1 MAADDP
7 LEKAAQDWFKK
18 GSDAMG
24 RQNWDFA
31 VECYTNSVKM
41 KPANLLYRQTKHG
54 CCRKLHND
62 NGSGVRM
69 ASMKLMGLRGKI
81 KKARSKK
88 DWALMDQLAEEGMIT
103 NPWDAQLHADIGEAC
118 SELDYDNVSCYAW
131 EQACK
136 HDSENIPYLKAF
148 GEVLAQN
155 GKYDKARTCFEKVYK
170 LDPADSEAR
179 SRMSQLDAEK
189 TMNRGYEGSDSTKD
203 VKVEQPEEAVNAYE
217 LDRQARRGKPQES
230 VAPGESE
237 EADLKNA
244 IRKDPENLALYQKLI
259 DHYRDEN
266 QYSNALQ
273 IVEKAIEVEPSNED
287 FKLAMEEI
295 ELEALQERLAE
306 ANDRFRKHPDRE
318 NLKTKVAKL
327 SAEVHKKEIAVLI
340 KQVENHP
347 NDMKLKFDLA
357 QLHRRTKKFAL
368 AIPLLQQAV
377 ADSRHKEA
385 ALVAL
390 GECFVRSGKTD
401 LGRRQFIKALETL
414 NSADAPDP
422 FKTAH
427 YFLGRVYEK
436 AGKNEEAENHYNDI
450 LMVDYEYRDVLKR
463 LEQLQGGSD
472 EFDDVDVDVDE

>member
-18 GSDAMG
+18 GSDAMQ

-41 KPANLLYRQTKHG
+41 KPGNLLYRQTKHG

-62 NGSGVRM
+62 NGTGVRM

-88 DWALMDQLAEEGMIT
+88 DWTLMDQLAEEGMVT
-103 NPWDAQLHADIGEAC
+103 NPWDAQLHADIGVAC
-118 SELDYDNVSCYAW
+118 AELEHDNVACYAW

-136 HDSENIPYLKAF
+136 NDNENIPYLKAF

-155 GKYDKARTCFEKVYK
+155 GQYDKARSCFEKVYK
-170 LDPADSEAR
+170 LDPADGDAR

-189 TMNRGYEGSDSTKD
+189 TMNRGYDGSSSTKD
-203 VKVEQPEEAVNAYE
+203 VKLEQPEEASNAYE
-217 LDRQARRGKPQES
+217 EDRRARRGPTQGA

-237 EADLKNA
+237 EADLTNA

-259 DHYRDEN
+259 DHYRSEN
-266 QYSNALQ
+266 DFTNALQ
-273 IVEKAIEVEPSNED
+273 IVEKAIEVAPLNED
-287 FKLAMEEI
+287 FKEAKDEI
-295 ELEALQERLAE
+295 GLDGLRERLGE
-306 ANDRFRKHPDRE
+306 ANERFRKHPDRE

-327 SAEVHKKEIAVLI
+327 SIEVQKKEVEVLA
-340 KQVENHP
+340 KQVQNHP
-347 NDMKLKFDLA
+347 NDMKLKFELA
-357 QLHRRTKKFAL
+357 QLHRKSKKFAL
-368 AIPLLQQAV
+368 AIPLFQQAV

-390 GECFVRSGKTD
+390 GECFIRSGKAD

-414 NSADAPDP
+414 NATDDPDP

-450 LMVDYEYRDVLKR
+450 LMVDYDYRDVLQR
-463 LEQLQGGSD
+463 LEKLQGGAD
-472 EFDDVDVDVDE
+472 EFDDIDVND